1 MNYKSEA
8 CSCFVSY
15 PKKFTTKRII
25 LDSYEQIR
33 LLDRIVLKHY
43 FSSVQEV
50 VTMDDLLGGES
61 SILIYIEDVSE
72 DDICDDFS
80 CVCID
85 SESKRL
91 I

>member
-50 VTMDDLLGGES
+50 VTMDDLFGVVFNTNLH
-61 SILIYIEDVSE
+61 
-72 DDICDDFS
+72 
-80 CVCID
+80 
-85 SESKRL
+85 
-91 I
+91 

>member
-43 FSSVQEV
+43 FSSEP
-50 VTMDDLLGGES
+50 
-61 SILIYIEDVSE
+61 IYSL
-72 DDICDDFS
+72 S
-80 CVCID
+80 CRPPQVD
-85 SESKRL
+85 RF
-91 I
+91 